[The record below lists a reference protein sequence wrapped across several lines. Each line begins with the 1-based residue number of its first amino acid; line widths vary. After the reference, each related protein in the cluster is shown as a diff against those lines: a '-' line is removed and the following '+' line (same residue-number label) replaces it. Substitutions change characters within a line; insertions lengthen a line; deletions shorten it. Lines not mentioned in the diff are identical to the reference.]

1 MRDLDMAR
9 GRDAPWRLPPEVAQL
24 RVAVVGAGKMA
35 RLHLDVLRSVSGV
48 SVVGLCNRT
57 RATGEKLA
65 GEYGVERWFPSA
77 GQMLEEANPDAVIV
91 AVAHASTAEM
101 ASLVLAASIPCLIEK
116 PAGYSS
122 DETHQ
127 LAELAGENNCLNVV
141 GLNRR
146 YYSTIQQA
154 LLEVVHH
161 GPITGILVEAH
172 EAIADY
178 RSRQTF
184 EPWLYDNW
192 IVANTIHAIDLL
204 RMIGG
209 EPSEVSGFRQRLA
222 EARGDNFST
231 SMRFESGM
239 VGSFVS
245 HWNSARGFGLKIFG
259 HGVTAELFPLEEGF
273 ISYDTGRRIKL
284 TPTWSDLAFK
294 PGIYAQDTAFLQ
306 ALCDRRDA
314 PAYPASDLKD
324 HLKTMRLLEQIAP
337 AESAT
342 ATFKLP
348 SHHA

>member
-1 MRDLDMAR
+1 MRGPDITS

-24 RVAVVGAGKMA
+24 RVAMLGAGKMA
-35 RLHLDVLRSVSGV
+35 RVHLDVLRSISGV

-57 RATGEKLA
+57 KATGEKLA
-65 GEYGVERWFPSA
+65 SEYEIERWFPSA
-77 GQMLEEANPDAVIV
+77 DQMLEEAKPDAVII
-91 AVAHASTAEM
+91 AVGHASTTEM
-101 ASLVLAASIPCLIEK
+101 ASLVLAAGIPCLIEK
-116 PAGYSS
+116 PAGYSAA
-122 DETHQ
+122 ETQQ
-127 LAELAGENNCLNVV
+127 LVELAAEKNCLNVV

-154 LLEVVHH
+154 LLEVIHQ

-192 IVANTIHAIDLL
+192 VVANTIHAIDLL

-209 EPSEVSGFRQRLA
+209 ELSEVSGFRQSRA
-222 EARGDNFST
+222 EPRGDNFST

-239 VGSFVS
+239 VGTFVS

-259 HGVTAELFPLEEGF
+259 QGVTAELFPLEEGF
-273 ISYDTGRRIKL
+273 ISFDTGRRIKL

-306 ALCDRRDA
+306 ALCDRRVA

-342 ATFKLP
+342 GLSSVP